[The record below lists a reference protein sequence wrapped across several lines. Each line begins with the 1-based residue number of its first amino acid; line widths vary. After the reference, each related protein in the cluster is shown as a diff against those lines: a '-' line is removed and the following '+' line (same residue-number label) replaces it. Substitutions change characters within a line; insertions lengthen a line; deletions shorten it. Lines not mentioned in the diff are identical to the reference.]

1 MLPIHLQIL
10 NLKDHLFQEVEMKRV
25 VVLIHYPY
33 VAMAVVVV
41 EEAELEVVVHYVE
54 MFWEISYEAYE
65 RNTLYLHK

>member
-1 MLPIHLQIL
+1 
-10 NLKDHLFQEVEMKRV
+10 MKRV